1 LANPQLIFEQLDQCR
16 LALQKGN
23 TELKTLGLKKA
34 QTERDYKVRQAQ
46 EILNLKV
53 EKYPA
58 TLIMELAKGNE
69 EVAKLRLDRDIAESS
84 YFVALDAINNL
95 RSEIEILRS
104 KLAWLKAELRN
115 S

>member
-1 LANPQLIFEQLDQCR
+1 MSNPQLVFNQLDQCR
-16 LALQKGN
+16 QALTRGN

-34 QTERDYKVRQAQ
+34 QTERNYRVRQAQ
-46 EILNLKV
+46 EILKLKL
-53 EKYPA
+53 EKYPT
-58 TLIMELAKGNE
+58 TLVMELAKGNE
-69 EVAKLRLDRDIAESS
+69 EVAQLRLERDVAESS

-104 KLAWLKAELRN
+104 KLAWLKVEYKN